1 MAHKLAVLGMLVS
14 LHSLG
19 LIFASLFTY
28 KWFIDNT
35 RDVGIFG
42 ICEYLNASSINKMVN
57 FNSPLI
63 HNSLELVNAY
73 NKSAQTLQPDTK
85 LTRVRGSKQ
94 SNSLVNDPL
103 FEALKLASTTPNA
116 TNSSISETDNRN
128 QTREAIAEALS
139 AQSTTTM
146 TASLMKTKAKQY
158 TLLAYSRVYQK
169 CYQLLWPENDES
181 FEYLASERRKKRCDI

>member
-73 NKSAQTLQPDTK
+73 NNKSATQSK
-85 LTRVRGSKQ
+85 SKQ
-94 SNSLVNDPL
+94 LNSLVHDPL
-103 FEALKLASTTPNA
+103 FEALKLASTNVTSINGTSSSSSSSEA
-116 TNSSISETDNRN
+116 NQITN
-128 QTREAIAEALS
+128 REAIAEALS
-139 AQSTTTM
+139 ATQSTTT
-146 TASLMKTKAKQY
+146 TTPSMKTKAKQY

-181 FEYLASERRKKRCDI
+181 FEYLASELLIGL